1 MEGGSSTHGEA
12 DVECDRNSLSSLA
25 TTASLSSRIASLAI
39 FGEEKPSRAYD
50 CSIETLGEGDEEE
63 ELVEVA
69 EGDLLREL
77 DQLEPALQARLPPL
91 WAAFW
96 GVTRGARRVRTH
108 CPVTCTVSQALE
120 SWAIASTHAVRAPTP
135 SC

>member
-1 MEGGSSTHGEA
+1 MEGGGSAHGEA

-50 CSIETLGEGDEEE
+50 RGIETLGEGDEEE
-63 ELVEVA
+63 EHVEVA

-77 DQLEPALQARLPPL
+77 DQIEPALQARRRRSGLQL
-91 WAAFW
+91 GREQGAAA
-96 GVTRGARRVRTH
+96 GA
-108 CPVTCTVSQALE
+108 
-120 SWAIASTHAVRAPTP
+120 
-135 SC
+135 